1 MGEHVIAT
9 VAEFCQP
16 LAYGL
21 ILNQD
26 GRAGQK
32 SRRQPLVERGWS
44 GGIMPIAYESG

>member
-1 MGEHVIAT
+1 MLH
-9 VAEFCQP
+9 
-16 LAYGL
+16 AYGL

-26 GRAGQK
+26 ERAGQK